1 MMDRTDRHFRVFMR
15 QLTRRT
21 LLYTEMITTGAI
33 IHGDRPRHLDFDPV
47 EHPLALQ
54 LGGDDPA
61 QLAECAKI
69 AEDWGYD
76 EINLNVG
83 CPSDRVQSGSFGA
96 CLMARPER
104 VAEGVAAMRA
114 RVRLPVTVKHRI
126 GIDDLDRYED
136 MLNFVDVVS
145 AAGAD
150 RFSVHARKAILG
162 GLSPAENRTIPPLR
176 WPEVHR
182 LKQERPGLLI
192 EINGGIRTLDEA
204 ALHLAHVDAVMIGRA
219 AVDDPWIFADADRRF
234 FGEREGPA
242 KSRFE
247 AVEGLYGYADA
258 LVARGGRLHHL
269 ARHLLTLFQ
278 GIPGARAFRR
288 HLSEA
293 GQQSDAGAEVLR
305 QALARIREPAGAP
318 ISARPQIS

>member
-1 MMDRTDRHFRVFMR
+1 
-15 QLTRRT
+15 
-21 LLYTEMITTGAI
+21 
-33 IHGDRPRHLDFDPV
+33 
-47 EHPLALQ
+47 
-54 LGGDDPA
+54 
-61 QLAECAKI
+61 
-69 AEDWGYD
+69 
-76 EINLNVG
+76 
-83 CPSDRVQSGSFGA
+83 
-96 CLMARPER
+96 
-104 VAEGVAAMRA
+104 
-114 RVRLPVTVKHRI
+114 
-126 GIDDLDRYED
+126 
-136 MLNFVDVVS
+136 
-145 AAGAD
+145 
-150 RFSVHARKAILG
+150 
-162 GLSPAENRTIPPLR
+162 
-176 WPEVHR
+176 
-182 LKQERPGLLI
+182 
-192 EINGGIRTLDEA
+192 
-204 ALHLAHVDAVMIGRA
+204 LAHVDAVMIGRA

-305 QALARIREPAGAP
+305 QALALIREPAGAP